1 MDTIDTYTF
10 CAVQLNVP
18 FQGVQASLNRLS
30 SVVAEIFGSSS
41 EDIDFLL
48 LPEHFCRAD
57 EIGGFVPAYRVTEFF
72 EQLAQK
78 YSVNIIGGSVET
90 LDENEQRVNRCFI
103 INRHGE
109 IVGTYDKQ
117 KTLFFERMREV
128 QRGMNPAIL
137 ILDGLRFAVEIC
149 ADLWFP
155 ELSRTLIEKEVDAL
169 FVPAM
174 TTVISKDHTDYG
186 RWLWHNLAVTRAR
199 ENIIPLIVSDHALAY
214 YEGYF
219 ATCGASCIVD
229 PSVRFTNFEGPSVQA
244 FKSLSNGE
252 KGRIISAITLTKI
265 QDYRDYRKEMGLL

>member
-10 CAVQLNVP
+10 CTVQPNVP
-18 FQGVQASLNRLS
+18 FQDVQASLNIIS
-30 SVVAEIFGSSS
+30 SVLAEIFVNSS

-57 EIGGFVPAYRVTEFF
+57 EVGGLVPANYVIEFF

-78 YSVNIIGGSVET
+78 HSVNIIGGSIET
-90 LDENEQRVNRCFI
+90 LNENEQRVNRCFI
-103 INRHGE
+103 INRNGKV
-109 IVGTYDKQ
+109 VGTYDKQ

-128 QRGMNPAIL
+128 KRGRDPTIL
-137 ILDGLRFAVEIC
+137 NLDGLRFAVEIC

-214 YEGYF
+214 YEGYY

-229 PSVRFTNFEGPSVQA
+229 PSVRFTNAEGFSFQA
-244 FKSLSNGE
+244 FKSLSQGE
-252 KGRIISAITLTKI
+252 KGRIISTITLTKI
-265 QDYRDYRKEMGLL
+265 QAYRDYRKEMGLL